1 MYLWYSCWISDLLV
15 EGGLLLLN
23 MSCTDINPLTPE
35 LLILESYDSLKKLCI
50 WQIYFCLP
58 FLFYEVQSRMLNF
71 EQFEVA
77 NCRWCFTLPFRTY
90 FWTLVSISRAKHI
103 TCSKNIY
110 GMRGT
115 MTLNVSSQLPRP
127 LFENCDNIRASRY
140 FTLHMLTCARCKFS
154 PCFSQHSEACL
165 SIFPHPRNFE
175 RRLQTRLRRRGPS
188 DVPASGRIR
197 TLCVRNAT
205 GFSGFT
211 HLTAKLQQQTS
222 KLHLFQNVVR
232 GFW

>member
-1 MYLWYSCWISDLLV
+1 
-15 EGGLLLLN
+15 
-23 MSCTDINPLTPE
+23 
-35 LLILESYDSLKKLCI
+35 
-50 WQIYFCLP
+50 
-58 FLFYEVQSRMLNF
+58 
-71 EQFEVA
+71 
-77 NCRWCFTLPFRTY
+77 
-90 FWTLVSISRAKHI
+90 
-103 TCSKNIY
+103 
-110 GMRGT
+110 

-188 DVPASGRIR
+188 GVPASGRIC

-211 HLTAKLQQQTS
+211 HLSESYSNRHLNCIYTRTLCVGFDKEVTANKRPLNR
-222 KLHLFQNVVR
+222 LGH
-232 GFW
+232 